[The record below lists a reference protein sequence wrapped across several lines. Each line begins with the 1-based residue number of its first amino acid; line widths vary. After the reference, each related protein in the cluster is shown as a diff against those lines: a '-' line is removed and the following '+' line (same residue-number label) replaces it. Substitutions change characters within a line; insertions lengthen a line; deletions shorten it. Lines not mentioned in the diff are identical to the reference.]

1 MNRFKKLWYSIVAS
15 ELISDYLGFIQASKM
30 YEETLSEEINELEKE
45 VEKYRKEIW
54 EYKRHA
60 RGLGNG
66 IWFVSDH
73 MIANIRSEFSDYYY
87 KWMRV
92 RQGELDF
99 KNERK
104 SRD

>member
-1 MNRFKKLWYSIVAS
+1 MNRFKKLWYSIVAR

>member
-1 MNRFKKLWYSIVAS
+1 VNRFKKLWYSIVAR

>member
-1 MNRFKKLWYSIVAS
+1 
-15 ELISDYLGFIQASKM
+15 M

>member
-1 MNRFKKLWYSIVAS
+1 MNRFKKLWYSIVAR

-30 YEETLSEEINELEKE
+30 YEESLSEEIDELEKE
-45 VEKYRKEIW
+45 VEKYRKELW
-54 EYKRHA
+54 QYKRHA

-66 IWFVSDH
+66 IWFVSDN